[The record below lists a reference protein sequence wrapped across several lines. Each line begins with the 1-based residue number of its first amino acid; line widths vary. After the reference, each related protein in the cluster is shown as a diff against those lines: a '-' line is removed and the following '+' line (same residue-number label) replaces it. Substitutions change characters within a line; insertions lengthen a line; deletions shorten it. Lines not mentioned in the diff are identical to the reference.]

1 MNELKVF
8 NFRDV
13 DVVDSRDV
21 AQMVGRSHN
30 ELLKSIRT
38 YQQYLAEGNFP
49 HGAFFIGN
57 SYIDNNNQER
67 PCFLITKK
75 GCDMIANKMPGK
87 KGVLFTAAYVTAF
100 EKMNEQ
106 LKPHTRISQEVSP
119 NGLANLVRITRRV
132 MLDMGSTPQQV
143 GYMVKDMFSTWNV
156 PIPAALEMQ
165 CPGQICLTAF
175 QQPPLL
181 AE

>member
-8 NFRDV
+8 NFHDV

-49 HGAFFIGN
+49 HGSFFIGN

-100 EKMNEQ
+100 EKMNGAVETTR
-106 LKPHTRISQEVSP
+106 PHRSRGISERPCQS
-119 NGLANLVRITRRV
+119 
-132 MLDMGSTPQQV
+132 GSHHKKGDA
-143 GYMVKDMFSTWNV
+143 GYGKHT
-156 PIPAALEMQ
+156 AASRLY
-165 CPGQICLTAF
+165 G
-175 QQPPLL
+175 
-181 AE
+181 